1 MKKGSALLIVLGML
15 AFVVMS
21 AIAFSAYM
29 RYSRMPSSFLR
40 RTSSSR
46 LLAKAALAEAIDII
60 DNSIGNSVYPG
71 QSGQNTIKNYNR
83 LTDDP
88 IPSNV
93 VDYWQDRCFIGSNA
107 LVSVD
112 STVSTLCVEAL
123 AYIPPPI
130 INEVRYYSRRS
141 LAGQWRTLGFDAG
154 RFAFTAVD
162 VSDYFDINS
171 VRANPSDI
179 SGNIIYGRNS
189 SDKGRITLSHCFENS
204 AHTGYTYQPDEWDT
218 FMDNY
223 IGNNQMPLVSLAD
236 LSLAMNKQGLPAT
249 MNPFCN
255 YILNNEPFV
264 TSEVGPEAELLR
276 NMTFVTDGWFA
287 MTNRTDQIDIAQSKN
302 QPFVGYG
309 YASGPQQRL
318 ESFLMGDSIN
328 TPFLQRFLDRL
339 STPLANMPEL
349 VQLYDYLDENSV
361 PLSLAMPTVERTPM
375 ITGVNLLQSKLK
387 VSTAFKEK
395 LHPEQLPPSLPPG
408 AVQYQYEKT
417 TSTLTLEADLTVNA
431 GFVFPFKYKR
441 PSDGTFKA
449 QAALSITFVP
459 ADEEAAYKSLRRKTA
474 KPVIV
479 WAKAKQEP
487 TAPILIDNKAA
498 YVTALSEMRSLSLP
512 SKDVRTEEQD
522 VVLDDVQFDFSFSIP
537 FTSKLSAFAPFSEDD
552 DCSTRIIRQFKLITE
567 NGIVKQGPE
576 VTTGGFPKKDCGWL
590 PMNANLDNFVSQDNL
605 LVDGKKY
612 CPVIQVWVRV
622 VNNENKTVDLTPAY
636 WEDDAL
642 LDSGKSETLQAEARS
657 SAERPLLRFYASN
670 MTDSEIA
677 FVEAEGKLSVGT
689 GAAPQAEISD
699 FSPKA
704 YLVNDPRFNYAP
716 EDMIAT
722 DAITQTFDHAN
733 QGWLS
738 KVTAHQFDGDI
749 FMATSDAGYLQSVY
763 EFAHIGMTS
772 AGNSSY
778 GYGVMNDG
786 GYNGNVRTTFD
797 GCPAN
802 AAMWKTYSQYDSG
815 SGRDYLGTLG
825 IVNGQRGFRVN
836 PYTPSENIM
845 MAALANTP
853 LDWWAASTNKT
864 VNNVVHASE
873 ATAAKYSFSEMG
885 SALVRLP
892 YTKLEAVASTLINKF
907 RAPNESR
914 AWETIFDNLEWDDDP
929 EKFMGVDL
937 TSDNVRLHA
946 VDRKFLHGFWKE
958 CFANRQQL
966 FLIFVRAEPMMMG
979 GGGHGQTPPQLGAR
993 AVALVWRDPAKTLDD
1008 VSGRNSSGGPRP
1020 HRTRI
1025 LFYRQFD

>member
-93 VDYWQDRCFIGSNA
+93 IDYWQDRCFIGSNA

-171 VRANPSDI
+171 VRANPSDT
-179 SGNIIYGRNS
+179 SGNVIYGRNS
-189 SDKGRITLSHCFENS
+189 SDKGRVTLSHVFENDS
-204 AHTGYTYQPDEWDT
+204 HTGYSFQPDNWDE

-236 LSLAMNKQGLPAT
+236 LSLAMNAKGLPPP

-264 TSEVGPEAELLR
+264 TSEAGPEAELLR
-276 NMTFVTDGWFA
+276 NMTFVTDGLFIP
-287 MTNRTDQIDIAQSKN
+287 TNQVANVTDMVGEMDISQERY
-302 QPFVGYG
+302 QPFYG
-309 YASGPQQRL
+309 NQKGATLQQA
-318 ESFLMGDSIN
+318 IN
-328 TPFLQRFLDRL
+328 DIDTPFLQRLGRRN
-339 STPLANMPEL
+339 SPLYKAPEV
-349 VQLYDYLDENSV
+349 VQLYDYLDEDSV

-375 ITGVNLLQSKLK
+375 ITGVGLDGALDVVATPT
-387 VSTAFKEK
+387 VSDPRRTNT
-395 LHPEQLPPSLPPG
+395 PG
-408 AVQYQYEKT
+408 TPGVDFEFVKT
-417 TSTLTLEADLTVNA
+417 TSTLELRGNVLVSA

-441 PSDGTFKA
+441 PSEGSFKA
-449 QAALSITFVP
+449 QAAVTVTFVP
-459 ADEEAAYKSLRRKTA
+459 SDVANLRRSAAQTVVTWDNSK
-474 KPVIV
+474 K
-479 WAKAKQEP
+479 EP
-487 TAPILIDNKAA
+487 TVMALQDKPA
-498 YVTALSEMRSLSLP
+498 YVMALSDLKPITLP
-512 SKDVRTEEQD
+512 SDSVLKEEKEAVLEDVSFAFT
-522 VVLDDVQFDFSFSIP
+522 FSGVK
-537 FTSKLSAFAPFSEDD
+537 FTSNLAAPAGTPFSEQD
-552 DCSTRIIRQFKLITE
+552 DCSTRVVRKYNLIANPMGGTPLR
-567 NGIVKQGPE
+567 GAE
-576 VTTGGFPKKDCGWL
+576 VPNSAIKECGWL
-590 PMNANLDNFVSQDNL
+590 PVNAELENIVAEKDL
-605 LVDGKKY
+605 LEENKKY
-612 CPVIQVWVRV
+612 YPVVQVWVRI
-622 VNNENKTVDLTPAY
+622 VNDENKTVDLSPAY

-642 LDSGKSETLQAEARS
+642 TGGSKCQMLRDLAKGSRD
-657 SAERPLLRFYASN
+657 RPLLRFSAA
-670 MTDSEIA
+670 TLTASEIS
-677 FVEAEGKLSVGT
+677 FDAEKDTLLVGA
-689 GAAPQAEISD
+689 GNQAALD
-699 FSPKA
+699 FQPKA
-704 YLVNDPRFNYAP
+704 YLANDPRFNYAP
-716 EDMIAT
+716 EDMVAHASFEQKFK
-722 DAITQTFDHAN
+722 DAWLAQT
-733 QGWLS
+733 
-738 KVTAHQFDGDI
+738 TAHGADTDGDI
-749 FMATSDAGYLQSVY
+749 FMATSDVGYLQSVY
-763 EFAHIGMTS
+763 ELAHIGMTS
-772 AGNSSY
+772 AGNNDNF
-778 GYGVMNDG
+778 GVLNSG
-786 GYNGNVRTTFD
+786 GYNGTVRTAFSE
-797 GCPAN
+797 CPAHS
-802 AAMWKTYSQYDSG
+802 AMWKTYSQYDTG
-815 SGRDYLGTLG
+815 SGRDYLGKLD
-825 IVNGQRGFRVN
+825 IINGRRGFRVN

-853 LDWWAASTNKT
+853 LDWWAASTNET

-873 ATAAKYSFSEMG
+873 VTAAKYSFSEMG

-892 YTKLEAVASTLINKF
+892 YTKLETVATTLIGKF
-907 RAPNESR
+907 RAPNETR
-914 AWETIFDNLEWDDDP
+914 AWETIFDNLAWDDDP
-929 EKFMGVDL
+929 EKFMGADW

-966 FLIFVRAEPMMMG
+966 FLIFIRAEPMMMG
-979 GGGHGQTPPQLGAR
+979 GGGLGQTPPQLGAR